1 MLDWMNR
8 FPQMNEETLRN
19 LKRVIDD
26 SFREFTR
33 GYGAMIEGFFDPLRQ
48 MLIFSER
55 LMLGMPWPLVLLI
68 VGGVLMSSGVA
79 ASAAKMMS
87 PSFSRSA
94 SPETRTVAS

>member
-26 SFREFTR
+26 AFREFTR

-48 MLIFSER
+48 VVRHRQRRALER
-55 LMLGMPWPLVLLI
+55 AGE
-68 VGGVLMSSGVA
+68 ST
-79 ASAAKMMS
+79 
-87 PSFSRSA
+87 F
-94 SPETRTVAS
+94 